1 MRFATRPIRVGQ
13 EPERENN
20 SVIYPLYQT
29 TNFAWHDLEGAPA
42 LEYTRVQ
49 NPNRRL
55 LEQVL
60 AALENGSHATACSSG
75 MAAVSACFAY
85 LKPGDQLLMATD
97 IYGGTHR
104 LAQTELHKYGV
115 ETAYFDAQKPES
127 IRDVAK
133 PNARMLIFET
143 PTNPTLRVNDLDHIA
158 RISKELGVVSVCDN
172 TFASP
177 ALQNPLNYGVDLVLH
192 STTKYLNGH
201 SDVVGGA
208 VITNDAALQEH
219 LFTWNMNVGAN
230 PSPFDC
236 WLTLRGLKTLSV
248 RVDRHCQN
256 ALRVAEFL
264 HKHPAVEVVHFP
276 GLPSHPDHEL
286 AKKQMRAF
294 GSMMS
299 IVVRGTVEQAK
310 KVALS
315 TKIFML
321 AESLGGVESL
331 IGYPTLM
338 SHGGMTETERVERGI
353 PGTLLRLSVG
363 IEDADDLIEDL
374 QHAFSAVGL

>member
-29 TNFAWHDLEGAPA
+29 TNFAWHNLEAPPA

-55 LEQVL
+55 LEEVL
-60 AALENGSHATACSSG
+60 ASLENGNHATVFASG

-104 LAQTELHKYGV
+104 LAQTELLKYGI
-115 ETAYFDAQKPES
+115 ETSYFDAQKPES
-127 IRDVAK
+127 IRQVAK
-133 PNARMLIFET
+133 ANAKMLIFET
-143 PTNPTLRVNDLDHIA
+143 PTNPPLRVNDLAHIGTIT
-158 RISKELGVVSVCDN
+158 RDLGITSVCDN

-177 ALQNPLNYGVDLVLH
+177 VLQNPLDHGIDLVLH

-208 VITNDAALQEH
+208 VITNRADLAEH
-219 LFTWNMNVGAN
+219 LHTWNMNVGAN

-248 RVDRHCQN
+248 RVDRHCENGQK
-256 ALRVAEFL
+256 VAEFL
-264 HKHPAVEVVHFP
+264 RGHSAVEVVHFP

-286 AKKQMRAF
+286 AKKQMRGF

-299 IVVRGTVEQAK
+299 IVVRGSVEQAK

-338 SHGGMTETERVERGI
+338 SHGGMTEEERVERGI
-353 PGTLLRLSVG
+353 PANLLRLSVG

-374 QHAFSAVGL
+374 QHAFSAAGL